1 MLNKKEILNRVE
13 EFCSYEIVKKA
24 LEAWKDWGGLKN
36 GYAVYDPD
44 IDELV
49 GVALGNGEWIPNDNS
64 IYLYEVPANVWDTIT
79 DEDMLLPDEL
89 EDYKARIKA
98 GEELTVGEYIEKYT
112 DDNVY
117 DRLVEVLE
125 SYFELDWD
133 DIERQVDEILNI

>member
-1 MLNKKEILNRVE
+1 MLNKEYILSRIE
-13 EFCSYEIVKKA
+13 EFYSYEIIEKA
-24 LEAWKDWGGLKN
+24 LEAWKKWGGLKN

-44 IDELV
+44 TDELV

-64 IYLYEVPANVWDTIT
+64 IYLYKVPANVWDTIT

-89 EDYKARIKA
+89 EDYEARIKA
-98 GEELTVGEYIEKYT
+98 GEELTVDEYIEKYT

-125 SYFELDWD
+125 SYFELDWN